1 MAQSLGTLRNSLM
14 TSIFGRRLG
23 LTPDEYLAGTKALK
37 LAVVDLSSAS
47 AAQELP
53 SYGSVVAR
61 ISGSITTATQPA
73 FTIGNP
79 VPGVDLHL
87 NYAQTS
93 QAATAGSTALAF
105 IRASTAFYIQSTD
118 GSTGTVVLLTQGS
131 ACTLRGLATDLYQ
144 FIRHGTSGAVVHGTS

>member
-1 MAQSLGTLRNSLM
+1 MAQSLETLRSSLL

-23 LTPDEYLAGTKALK
+23 LTPDEYMAGAKSMK

-47 AAQELP
+47 AAQALP
-53 SYGSVVAR
+53 SYGHVVAR

-73 FTIGNP
+73 FTISNP
-79 VPGVDLHL
+79 VPGVDVTL

-105 IRASTAFYIQSTD
+105 IRASTAFYIQSSD
-118 GSTGTVVLLTQGS
+118 GSTGVAVLLTQGS

-144 FIRHGTSGAVVHGTS
+144 FIRHGTSGAVVVGAT